1 MKPTC
6 TFDIIWLRFSAEFDR
21 GLHHTNP
28 LACHQVDVDTLFNFV
43 MRVCSGCLQ
52 PLGFWGCDM
61 QNLWR
66 AGLIFL
72 LWVGYRNSH
81 WNLSA
86 QKSGHRYHQVWL
98 TNPYFRKEKLT
109 GCVAICCSTPMY
121 LEALITFYWFGSKMT
136 ELFTSL
142 QRVIVSR
149 EDLRKR
155 VEAQRQRFPSVVSN
169 CYFRSCMSSPA
180 VPRRRWWGVP

>member
-1 MKPTC
+1 MPSSRC
-6 TFDIIWLRFSAEFDR
+6 AYIV
-21 GLHHTNP
+21 
-28 LACHQVDVDTLFNFV
+28 QFV
-43 MRVCSGCLQ
+43 MRICPGCLQ
-52 PLGFWGCDM
+52 HLGFWGCDM

-72 LWVGYRNSH
+72 LWVGYSNSH

-86 QKSGHRYHQVWL
+86 QKSGPRYHQVSFV
-98 TNPYFRKEKLT
+98 NPYFRKEKLT

-121 LEALITFYWFGSKMT
+121 LGALITFCSQFICFGSKMI

-149 EDLRKR
+149 EDLRTR

-169 CYFRSCMSSPA
+169 CYFSSCMSSPV
-180 VPRRRWWGVP
+180 VPRRCWWRIP